1 MNNFLINDDLLW
13 DYADDLL
20 DPAAKQ
26 QVDAYILQ
34 YPEWKM
40 RLDAVLAEK
49 KALFG
54 AHTLEKPFPGFADHV
69 MAAWT
74 SGQVEDF
81 ATAAK
86 NKGRDWIVYAVAAV
100 FGLFILMPILA
111 FCVTLMQGGAPVNLP
126 VELPNMPTYDWM
138 ALLQLPMLQ
147 YAAYLLLTFL
157 ALRLAERFLL
167 QTFAPKRMAAH

>member
-13 DYADDLL
+13 DYADNLL
-20 DPAAKQ
+20 EPAVKQ
-26 QVDAYILQ
+26 QVDAYLKQ
-34 YPEWKM
+34 YPEWQM

-49 KALFG
+49 KNLFG
-54 AHTLEKPFPGFADHV
+54 AHTLEKPFSGFADHV

-74 SGQVEDF
+74 SGQVEAF
-81 ATAAK
+81 AASAK
-86 NKGRDWIVYAVAAV
+86 TKGRDWIVYAVAAG
-100 FGLFILMPILA
+100 FALFILMPILA
-111 FCVTLMQGGAPVNLP
+111 FCVTLFQGEPVNLP

-138 ALLQLPMLQ
+138 ALLKLPMLQ
-147 YAAYLLLTFL
+147 YAAYLSLTFL